1 MSREQFVEHRFSPES
16 EILVGLCDQIVSG
29 YQTQGFRLTARQL
42 YYVLLSR
49 NVLPN
54 VPRSY
59 PNLCSLISD
68 ARLAGRI
75 DWDAIEDR
83 IRVPWHPPEF
93 ENVEELV
100 EAALA
105 SFRLPRWAGQKHYV
119 ELWVEKDAL
128 AGVLRPLAHE
138 FHTTLL
144 VNRGYSST
152 SAMYDAH
159 NRFGEKE
166 DAGYDC
172 KLFYLGDF
180 DPSGED
186 MVRDIGDRLTTFG
199 VDVEI
204 QKLALTKDQIDQ
216 YNLPPNPA
224 KRTDPRAQAFI
235 ARHGAS
241 SWEVDALPP
250 EVLQRIISQAFEGIL
265 DRTLL
270 AKILKREAKDK
281 TALRRALEQVRNG
294 GPK

>member
-1 MSREQFVEHRFSPES
+1 MSREQFVEHRFSAEA
-16 EILVGLCDQIVSG
+16 EILVGLCDQIVSD
-29 YQTQGFRLTARQL
+29 YQAQGFRLTLRQL

-49 NVLPN
+49 NVVRN
-54 VPRSY
+54 ANRVY
-59 PNLCSLISD
+59 KNLSPLISH
-68 ARLAGRI
+68 ARLAGRL
-75 DWDAIEDR
+75 DWDGIQDR
-83 IRVPWHPPEF
+83 IRVPVHPPEF
-93 ENVEELV
+93 SNLEELI

-105 SFRLPRWAGQKHYV
+105 SFRLPRWEGQKHYV

-138 FHTTLL
+138 FHVTLL

-159 NRFGEKE
+159 NRFAGKE
-166 DAGYDC
+166 AQGYVC
-172 KLFYLGDF
+172 RLFYLGDF

-186 MVRDIGDRLTTFG
+186 MVRDIGDRFIMFG
-199 VDVEI
+199 VSVRV
-204 QKLALTKDQIDQ
+204 QKLALTKEQINQ

-250 EVLQRIISQAFEGIL
+250 EVLQQIIRQAFEGIL
-265 DRTLL
+265 DRKLL
-270 AKILKREAKDK
+270 AKILKRESKDR